1 MSDTTPY
8 KTPTETS
15 INGNFFMN
23 EIKDDEKN
31 INSELFNEYFG
42 YQNPSFQV
50 KDLIKANQTN
60 QTIDS
65 ANELRNSIIKKRI
78 PENEN

>member
-1 MSDTTPY
+1 MSDTAPY

-42 YQNPSFQV
+42 YQNPSF
-50 KDLIKANQTN
+50 
-60 QTIDS
+60 
-65 ANELRNSIIKKRI
+65 
-78 PENEN
+78 